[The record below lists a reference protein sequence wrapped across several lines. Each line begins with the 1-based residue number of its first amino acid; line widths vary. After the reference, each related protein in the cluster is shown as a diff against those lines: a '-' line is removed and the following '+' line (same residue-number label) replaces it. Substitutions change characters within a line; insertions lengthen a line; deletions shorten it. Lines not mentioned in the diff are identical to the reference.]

1 VQKYANIFSIH
12 LVFTATN
19 AWWHSN
25 ESLDE
30 LSAITLIAVWI
41 LELIT
46 IHDFMQL
53 CMTSVSRSYDEWG
66 KLIAYQTDRSF
77 QKSNFSSN
85 ILRCLLVF
93 VKSVIYITK
102 YIFWLKIQYVK
113 LIASVRNLILFCICL
128 DIMFI

>member
-46 IHDFMQL
+46 IRFYA
-53 CMTSVSRSYDEWG
+53 TVYDIGIKVVWWMR
-66 KLIAYQTDRSF
+66 QTDRVSNRSII

-113 LIASVRNLILFCICL
+113 LIASVRNLISFCICL